1 MIWIIP
7 KSLTSVS
14 VPVTAAL
21 TWGSNECCEVL
32 AQSLM
37 RKSMSLPAA
46 SWRRVWKA
54 GNLILPRFGLML
66 SRSHTA
72 TFTAKWTSCL
82 PDILASRS
90 VRPDFNSASLTLDT
104 FGPQLPKESALF
116 DLGSFSSKTCR
127 VISPSDSTLSC
138 ETFKALVT
146 AARLDYSQRLKSVRA
161 TNAGGYS
168 SLPTP
173 CANEDSFRLN
183 GSSQQ
188 SKTLE
193 ARARRGELQTA
204 GATIPAG
211 PLNPAFVEVMMGLPI
226 GWTDCASSE
235 TASSP
240 QSPSEL
246 SVSS

>member
-1 MIWIIP
+1 
-7 KSLTSVS
+7 
-14 VPVTAAL
+14 
-21 TWGSNECCEVL
+21 
-32 AQSLM
+32 M

-104 FGPQLPKESALF
+104 FGPQLPQESALF

-146 AARLDYSQRLKSVRA
+146 EAHSDYSQRLKLVRA
-161 TNAGGYS
+161 TNANGYS

-193 ARARRGELQTA
+193 AKARRGELQTA

-235 TASSP
+235 MASSP
-240 QSPSEL
+240 QSQSEL
-246 SVSS
+246 SASS

>member
-72 TFTAKWTSCL
+72 IFTAKWTSCL

-90 VRPDFNSASLTLDT
+90 VRPDFNSAPLTLDT
-104 FGPQLPKESALF
+104 FGPQLPKGSDLL

-127 VISPSDSTLSC
+127 VISPSGSTLSC

-146 AARLDYSQRLKSVRA
+146 AARLDYSQRLKLVRA
-161 TNAGGYS
+161 TNANGYS

-235 TASSP
+235 MASCP
-240 QSPSEL
+240 PSPSEL
-246 SVSS
+246 SASS

>member
-7 KSLTSVS
+7 KSLTSVCA
-14 VPVTAAL
+14 PATEAL
-21 TWGSNECCEVL
+21 TWGSKDCCEVL

-54 GNLILPRFGLML
+54 GSLILPRFGLML
-66 SRSHTA
+66 SPSHTA

-90 VRPDFNSASLTLDT
+90 VRPDFNSARLTLDT
-104 FGPQLPKESALF
+104 FGPRLPKGSALF
-116 DLGSFSSKTCR
+116 DLDSFSSKTCR

-138 ETFKALVT
+138 ATFKVLVT
-146 AARLDYSQRLKSVRA
+146 AARSDYAQRLKSARA

-173 CANEDSFRLN
+173 CANEDSFRLG

-211 PLNPAFVEVMMGLPI
+211 PLNPAFVEVMMDLPI

-240 QSPSEL
+240 QLPSEL
-246 SVSS
+246 SASS